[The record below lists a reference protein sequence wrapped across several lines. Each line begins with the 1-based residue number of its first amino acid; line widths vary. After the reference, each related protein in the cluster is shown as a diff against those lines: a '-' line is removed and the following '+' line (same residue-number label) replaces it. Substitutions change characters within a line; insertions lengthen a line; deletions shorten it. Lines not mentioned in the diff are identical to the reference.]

1 MLQYDLDAREGGSL
15 YEELVRRMRAD
26 IVQGI
31 IAPDEHLPSKR
42 DFARSLGVSV
52 ITVEH
57 AYQQLVAEGYVRAIQ
72 RKGYFA
78 NDVGSFAAKVADSLL
93 SGGSAKKRSSVRSAS
108 VGGGSFGAAS
118 EDGHVLW
125 DGSFSAG
132 RGASVASAAASN
144 DPSASAANSSYVSF
158 DLTGGVAPDSFP
170 RQAWSRIVREVVED
184 APDDLLLKSAPR
196 EGLAELRRA
205 IAHYVARARDMQ
217 VEPWQVIV
225 GAGAQGL
232 YPVLPRLLGCT
243 RFAVED
249 PGYPTLA
256 RTYAASNIEVA
267 QVAMDEKGMDVD
279 ALRASGAQ
287 VAHVMP
293 SHHFP
298 TGAVMPIA
306 RRYELL
312 AWAAQGQ
319 GRYII
324 EDDYDCEFRHQGRPI
339 PALQGID
346 AAERV
351 VYLNTF
357 ARTIAPSLRLGF
369 MVLPA
374 HLAQRFHDEWGGEA
388 SSVSA
393 IEQMALAR
401 FLSEGAF
408 DKHVNRMR
416 RHYREVRDAF
426 LAGLDGLA
434 CGALGKDAGLH
445 FVLDCEEPLD
455 EARLKTELL
464 EEGVRV
470 RTLSD
475 YFGASSGLSSE
486 SARRCD
492 SAKRGAHSKAP
503 NEAVG
508 SSPDQGKAAA
518 SSAKL
523 VICYSGLS
531 ANDAAEAAERIC
543 RVVKHLRAGRS

>member
-1 MLQYDLDAREGGSL
+1 MLQYDLDSRKSGSL

-26 IVQGI
+26 IAQGV

-78 NDVGSFAAKVADSLL
+78 NDVGSFAAKMADSL
-93 SGGSAKKRSSVRSAS
+93 SSAASVKKRADTGFAS
-108 VGGGSFGAAS
+108 VGSDLVLGAAL
-118 EDGHVLW
+118 EENRALKD
-125 DGSFSAG
+125 AG
-132 RGASVASAAASN
+132 LGAPQGAS
-144 DPSASAANSSYVSF
+144 SASATGDPVVLSLAGIPRVLF
-158 DLTGGVAPDSFP
+158 DLSGGVAPDSFP

-184 APDDLLLKSAPR
+184 APDELLLKSAPR
-196 EGLAELRRA
+196 EGLPELRRA

-232 YPVLPRLLGCT
+232 YPVLPRLLGRT

-256 RTYAASNIEVA
+256 RTYAANKVEVA
-267 QVAMDEKGMDVD
+267 QVAMDEKGIDVD

-287 VAHVMP
+287 VVHVMP

-312 AWAAQGQ
+312 AWASEGE

-357 ARTIAPSLRLGF
+357 ARTVAPSLRLGF

-374 HLAQRFHDEWGGEA
+374 HLAERFRDEWGGEA

-393 IEQMALAR
+393 IEQMALSR

-416 RHYREVRDAF
+416 RHYREVRDSF
-426 LAGLDGLA
+426 LEGLDGLS
-434 CGALGKDAGLH
+434 CSALGKDAGLH
-445 FVLDCEEPLD
+445 FVLDCEAPLD
-455 EARLKTELL
+455 EECLKAELL

-475 YFGASSGLSSE
+475 YFGSPSDSGGVSVCRSDRSE
-486 SARRCD
+486 ALGKVAGTTS
-492 SAKRGAHSKAP
+492 G
-503 NEAVG
+503 
-508 SSPDQGKAAA
+508 QGKAAA
-518 SSAKL
+518 SSTKL

-531 ANDAAEAAERIC
+531 ASDAAEAAQRVRCVIER
-543 RVVKHLRAGRS
+543 LRPSHA